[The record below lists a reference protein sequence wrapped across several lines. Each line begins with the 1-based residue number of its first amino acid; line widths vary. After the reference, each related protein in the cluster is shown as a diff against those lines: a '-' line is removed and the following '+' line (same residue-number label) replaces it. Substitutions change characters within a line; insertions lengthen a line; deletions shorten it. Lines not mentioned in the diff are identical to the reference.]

1 MIDDAD
7 RLGGR
12 RLRVALVI
20 PTLDRGGAEKQL
32 VTLATGMPRDE
43 FDVHVYVL
51 TRSGPLQSDLEASG
65 VRVVHIGKRFQADA
79 TAWWRLHRRF
89 RDWRPDVVHTW
100 IFAANASGRFAAL
113 TAGVPAII
121 AGERCVDPWKKRWH
135 HWVDKRLAARTDWI
149 ATNSTGVRE
158 FYAEHG
164 IAPEKFRVIPNGIDG
179 AATEPVEREIVA
191 ESFGLDLNRRWLV
204 AIGRLW
210 PQKRYR
216 DLIWAAE
223 LIGTL
228 RDDTTLVVCGDGP
241 QREELMRH
249 RDAVTT
255 PLRVR
260 FVGHRDD
267 ATDLLPHADV
277 FWNASQY
284 EGQSNGIME
293 AMRAGVP
300 VVASDI
306 PGNTDLVDPGRTGRL
321 VPLGDTAAIATATRG
336 ILESEELR
344 RSMAAAARQRILDDF
359 SVEKMVAAYAELYR
373 QTVQSKRPS
382 D

>member
-1 MIDDAD
+1 M
-7 RLGGR
+7 
-12 RLRVALVI
+12 VI

-32 VTLATGMPRDE
+32 VTLATHLPRDE
-43 FDVHVYVL
+43 FDVRVYVL
-51 TRSGPLQSDLEASG
+51 TRNGPLQNELDAAG
-65 VRVVHIGKRFQADA
+65 IRVVLIGKRFQADV
-79 TAWWRLHRRF
+79 TAWWRLHRHF

-100 IFAANASGRFAAL
+100 IFAANAFGRFAAI
-113 TAGVPAII
+113 TATVPAII
-121 AGERCVDPWKKRWH
+121 AGERCVDPWKKSWH
-135 HWVDKRLAARTDWI
+135 HWVDRRLAERTDWI
-149 ATNSTGVRE
+149 ATNSVGVQD
-158 FYAEHG
+158 FYADHG
-164 IAPEKFRVIPNGIDG
+164 IAPELFRIIPNGIDG
-179 AATEPVEREIVA
+179 SIPKGADRTAVA
-191 ESFGLDLNRRWLV
+191 ERFGLDRDRRWIV

-228 RDDTTLVVCGDGP
+228 RDDTTLVICGDGP

-255 PLRVR
+255 NQRVR

-267 ATDLLPHADV
+267 ATELLPHADA
-277 FWNASQY
+277 FWNGSQY

-306 PGNTDLVDPGRTGRL
+306 PGNTDLVEDGQTGR
-321 VPLGDTAAIATATRG
+321 VFPLGDTAALATATRG
-336 ILESEELR
+336 ILESDPTR
-344 RSMAAAARQRILDDF
+344 QSMGKAARQRILSEF
-359 SVEKMVAAYAELYR
+359 TVEAMVDAYAELYR
-373 QTVQSKRPS
+373 QTVLAKRPS